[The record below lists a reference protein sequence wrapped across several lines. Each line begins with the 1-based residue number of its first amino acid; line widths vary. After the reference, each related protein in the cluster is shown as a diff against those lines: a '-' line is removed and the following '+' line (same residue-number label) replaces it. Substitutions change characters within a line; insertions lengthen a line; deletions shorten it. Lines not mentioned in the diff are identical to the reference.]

1 MHHESAIFA
10 LVIASVLSFS
20 PSSIALAQELNC
32 EAPATQIEMTSC
44 ARLDWEVADAQL
56 NATWDEALAI
66 AHDEDAFLES
76 SGGDNRPAF
85 VDTLRN
91 AQRAWISFRDS
102 ACEFRG
108 FQARGGTM
116 EAMLVNQCLGEM
128 TRDRTKQLQD
138 IIQEMGMQ

>member
-1 MHHESAIFA
+1 MHYVSAIFVLLIGSA
-10 LVIASVLSFS
+10 L
-20 PSSIALAQELNC
+20 SISYDSTAMAQELNC

-44 ARLDWEVADAQL
+44 DGMPSTRADAQL
-56 NATWDEALAI
+56 NAAWDEALAI
-66 AHDEDAFLES
+66 AQDEDAFLET

-116 EAMLVNQCLGEM
+116 EAMLVNQCLGEL